1 MRRSCG
7 RGSLVVVGT
16 GIKLVEHATLEAV
29 SRIRS
34 ADIVLYI
41 VAEAASEAWLGQLNP
56 NCESLY
62 RFYAEKKPRDQ
73 SYREMAA
80 RILHFVRRGMKVC
93 AAFYGHPGVF
103 VNPAHAALRQAREE
117 GFAAEMLP
125 GISAVD
131 CLYADLAVDPAD
143 AGSQTFEATD
153 FLVNARKF
161 DPASGL
167 ILWQVGVIGQRGIR
181 QRHARV
187 VRTLTL
193 LRGVLLTA
201 YPPEHVA
208 ILYEAA
214 QFPICDP
221 VIQRVPICSLAQ
233 AEVSMLCTLYVPPL
247 PTPPP
252 DRDILRQLGMTR
264 RLPQVSAGRQP
275 RRASRR

>member
-1 MRRSCG
+1 MRGSRGC
-7 RGSLVVVGT
+7 GSLVVVGT
-16 GIKLVEHATLEAV
+16 GIKLVEQATLEAI

-34 ADIVLYI
+34 ADIVLYM
-41 VAEAASEAWLGQLNP
+41 VAEAASEAWLRQLNP

-62 RFYAEKKPRDQ
+62 RFYAEKKPRDK

-80 RILHFVRRGMKVC
+80 RILHLVRRGMKVC

-161 DPASGL
+161 DPASAL

-181 QRHARV
+181 QQRARV
-187 VRTLTL
+187 VRSLAFL
-193 LRGVLLTA
+193 QGVLLKA
-201 YPPEHVA
+201 YPTEHVA

-221 VIQRVPICSLAQ
+221 SIRRVPICSLAQ

-247 PTPPP
+247 PSPPP
-252 DRDILRQLGMTR
+252 DRDILLQLGMISR
-264 RLPQVSAGRQP
+264 RPGPPADSRP
-275 RRASRR
+275 RRAPRR